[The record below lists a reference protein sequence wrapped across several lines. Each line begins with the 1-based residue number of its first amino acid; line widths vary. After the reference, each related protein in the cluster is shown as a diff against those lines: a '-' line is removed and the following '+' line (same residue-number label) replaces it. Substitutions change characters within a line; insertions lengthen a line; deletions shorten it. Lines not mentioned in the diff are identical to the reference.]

1 MNDAVSHKHS
11 AVISLLRQHG
21 GGSMND
27 GKCTPA
33 EVAVFLSASAS
44 GETEQVERM
53 LKAGLDVDVIDY
65 DRRSALHLCA
75 AEGQK
80 AVMRVLLNH
89 RADTTVRDRWGIT
102 PSDEARRHGHMEVAE

>member
-1 MNDAVSHKHS
+1 M
-11 AVISLLRQHG
+11 
-21 GGSMND
+21 
-27 GKCTPA
+27 
-33 EVAVFLSASAS
+33 
-44 GETEQVERM
+44 
-53 LKAGLDVDVIDY
+53 
-65 DRRSALHLCA
+65 HLCA